1 MAVGSCGKG
10 RLLQFLYAPLAFSLM
25 TLQVLALLGALEQ
38 PAYAYVDPGS
48 GLLALQILSTT
59 FAGFIFIIRKRV
71 RQFFKGMIR
80 CVRTE
85 DEVRAHK

>member
-1 MAVGSCGKG
+1 
-10 RLLQFLYAPLAFSLM
+10 M
-25 TLQVLALLGALEQ
+25 TLQILAVLGALEQ

-59 FAGFIFIIRKRV
+59 FAGFIFILRRRV
-71 RQFFKGMIR
+71 HQFFRGLIR
-80 CVRTE
+80 CFRTE

>member
-1 MAVGSCGKG
+1 MVIGSREKG
-10 RLLQFLYAPLAFSLM
+10 RLLQCLPALLAFSLM
-25 TLQVLALLGALEQ
+25 TLQVLAVLGALEQ

-59 FAGFIFIIRKRV
+59 FAGFIFIVRKRV
-71 RQFFKGMIR
+71 HRFLMGMIR
-80 CVRTE
+80 SVKTE